1 MQRVAIVGDGPAAL
15 STAEKA
21 HRRRHVCG
29 PRLRQPTEQPEDWA
43 TVTRRA
49 QLAPVCF

>member
-1 MQRVAIVGDGPAAL
+1 MSQSSAMA
-15 STAEKA
+15 
-21 HRRRHVCG
+21 RRRYPQLKGSSAPACVCG

-49 QLAPVCF
+49 QLAPVCL